1 VDASN
6 LEMRLFGR
14 FVEELELLD
23 IPIVGRRFTWFHAN
37 GIAMSRIDRLLVSSE
52 WLEMWGNCSIWV
64 CPRDVSD
71 HCPLVLKYD
80 DNNWGPKPFRFN
92 NFWLSHKHFNTVVE
106 EFWRAHEGIGWM
118 AHVLKDKLRGL
129 KGCLKEWNSREF
141 GSMENRIQSIV
152 DVILSLDVKG
162 ESVGLSPVEVSRRKE
177 LFVDFWKLQK
187 CKELSIYQR
196 SRSKWLRIGD
206 ANSKFFHNC
215 VVTRAKWNSISMLK
229 VGNMWLDK
237 PASIRE
243 AVVEFFANHYAATTS
258 IRPNL
263 DGVAFP
269 MVSVEDNIMLTAP
282 FSIEEIHLVV
292 KESDGNKWVRMDL
305 TSDF

>member
-1 VDASN
+1 
-6 LEMRLFGR
+6 
-14 FVEELELLD
+14 
-23 IPIVGRRFTWFHAN
+23 
-37 GIAMSRIDRLLVSSE
+37 
-52 WLEMWGNCSIWV
+52 
-64 CPRDVSD
+64 
-71 HCPLVLKYD
+71 
-80 DNNWGPKPFRFN
+80 
-92 NFWLSHKHFNTVVE
+92 
-106 EFWRAHEGIGWM
+106 
-118 AHVLKDKLRGL
+118 
-129 KGCLKEWNSREF
+129 
-141 GSMENRIQSIV
+141 
-152 DVILSLDVKG
+152 
-162 ESVGLSPVEVSRRKE
+162 
-177 LFVDFWKLQK
+177 
-187 CKELSIYQR
+187 
-196 SRSKWLRIGD
+196 
-206 ANSKFFHNC
+206 
-215 VVTRAKWNSISMLK
+215 MLK